1 MNLLLPQYWQ
11 CNIAF
16 TKEEFIK
23 SSTKNN
29 IKFTLYRLYI
39 FYVEVDYDDQ
49 DNKIVNHSNFI
60 NARD

>member
-49 DNKIVNHSNFI
+49 DNK
-60 NARD
+60 